1 MDTSTVKETVDK
13 VDAELSEMGIDGV
26 KENLKEILN
35 IKDYLANQ
43 LPAVVGFGLK
53 VILAIFV
60 FFYWKKSDPVDHQSC
75 PEITGKSPCRRRGDP
90 VCLFCRKSGSLYF
103 ADLQHSC

>member
-35 IKDYLANQ
+35 TK
-43 LPAVVGFGLK
+43 
-53 VILAIFV
+53 
-60 FFYWKKSDPVDHQSC
+60 
-75 PEITGKSPCRRRGDP
+75 
-90 VCLFCRKSGSLYF
+90 
-103 ADLQHSC
+103 

>member
-60 FFYWKKSDPVDHQSC
+60 FFIGRKVIRWIIKV
-75 PEITGKSPCRRRGDP
+75 
-90 VCLFCRKSGSLYF
+90 VRKSLEKPV
-103 ADLQHSC
+103 